1 MQQLKLKSD
10 LTAQA
15 LDAIRAAILSGELP
29 PCAPVAQEEMAE
41 RLGVSRQPVSRA
53 LVLLQREGLI
63 VARGRKGYMVAP
75 VDAERLRALYQVR
88 GALDRLAARLAAG
101 QDDPEGTRR
110 HLFDRLMADGCEAVA
125 RGSIDRLVAAD
136 VAFHQALY
144 ALAGNPEI
152 AATAEGAWPHMV
164 RAMRM
169 VLEDTSR
176 HEAIW
181 ADHGAIADAVMAGD
195 VDGAGELAAR
205 HAETAGE
212 ATYRRLKDTAPGQQ
226 TPGTTSKTSIGG

>member
-1 MQQLKLKSD
+1 MQQLKIKSN
-10 LTAQA
+10 LTQQA
-15 LDAIRAAILSGELP
+15 LEAIRDAILSGELP

-63 VARGRKGYMVAP
+63 VERGRKGYMVAP
-75 VDAERLRALYQVR
+75 VDADRLLALYQVR

-110 HLFDRLMADGCEAVA
+110 RLFDHLMADGRAAVA
-125 RGSIDRLVAAD
+125 EGSITRMVATD
-136 VAFHQALY
+136 IAFHQALY

-176 HEAIW
+176 HETIW
-181 ADHGAIADAVMAGD
+181 ADHGAIAEAIMAGD
-195 VDGAGELAAR
+195 VDSAGELAAR
-205 HAETAGE
+205 HVESAGE
-212 ATYRRLKDTAPGQQ
+212 ATYRRLKNLDPGLQ
-226 TPGTTSKTSIGG
+226 TPGATNKTSIGG

>member
-29 PCAPVAQEEMAE
+29 PFAPVAQEEMAE

-101 QDDPEGTRR
+101 QDDPQGTRR
-110 HLFDRLMADGCEAVA
+110 RLFDRLMADGRDAVA

-176 HEAIW
+176 HETIW
-181 ADHGAIADAVMAGD
+181 ADHGAIAGAVMAGD

-205 HAETAGE
+205 HVETAGE

-226 TPGTTSKTSIGG
+226 TPGTISKTSIGG

>member
-1 MQQLKLKSD
+1 MQQLKVKSD
-10 LTAQA
+10 LTQQA
-15 LDAIRAAILSGELP
+15 LESIRAAILSGELP

-75 VDAERLRALYQVR
+75 VDAERLLALYQVR

-101 QDDPEGTRR
+101 QDDPQGTRR
-110 HLFDRLMADGCEAVA
+110 QLFDRLMADGRAAVA
-125 RGSIDRLVAAD
+125 KGSINRLVAAD
-136 VAFHQALY
+136 IAFHQALY
-144 ALAGNPEI
+144 TLAGNPEI

-176 HEAIW
+176 HETIW
-181 ADHGAIADAVMAGD
+181 VDHAAIAEAVMAGD

-205 HAETAGE
+205 HVESAGE
-212 ATYRRLKDTAPGQQ
+212 ATYRRLKNLDPGQLASE
-226 TPGTTSKTSIGG
+226 TARNTSIGG

>member
-1 MQQLKLKSD
+1 MQQLKTKPD
-10 LTAQA
+10 LTKQA
-15 LDAIRAAILSGELP
+15 LEAIREAILSGELP

-63 VARGRKGYMVAP
+63 VERGRKGYMVAP
-75 VDAERLRALYQVR
+75 IDAERLLALYQVR
-88 GALDRLAARLAAG
+88 GALDRLAARLAAVK
-101 QDDPEGTRR
+101 DDPQGTRR
-110 HLFDRLMADGCEAVA
+110 RLFDRLMADGRAAVA
-125 RGSIDRLVAAD
+125 EGSITGLVAAD

-176 HEAIW
+176 HETIW
-181 ADHGAIADAVMAGD
+181 ADHGAIAEAIMAGD

-205 HAETAGE
+205 HVESAGG
-212 ATYRRLKDTAPGQQ
+212 ATYRRLKNLDPGLQ
-226 TPGTTSKTSIGG
+226 TPDATNKTSIGG